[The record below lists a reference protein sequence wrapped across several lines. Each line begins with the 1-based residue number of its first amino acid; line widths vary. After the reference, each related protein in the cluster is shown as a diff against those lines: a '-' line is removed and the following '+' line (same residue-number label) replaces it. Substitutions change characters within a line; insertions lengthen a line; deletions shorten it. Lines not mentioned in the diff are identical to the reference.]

1 MEIVYVYVYVYDVYV
16 YVYDVYV
23 YVYIVAVF
31 RHTRIRGHGIPLQE
45 VVSHHVA
52 AGN

>member
-1 MEIVYVYVYVYDVYV
+1 MVELMMTQMTSFLKKYFKIDLFNVYEY
-16 YVYDVYV
+16 
-23 YVYIVAVF
+23 AVF
-31 RHTRIRGHGIPLQE
+31 MPTRRGHGIPLQM